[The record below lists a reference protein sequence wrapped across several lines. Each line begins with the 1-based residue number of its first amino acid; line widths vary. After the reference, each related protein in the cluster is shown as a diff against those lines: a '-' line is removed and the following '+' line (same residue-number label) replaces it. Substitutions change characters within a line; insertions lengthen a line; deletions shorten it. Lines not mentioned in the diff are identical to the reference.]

1 MILIGRGLDLKEI
14 RRKDFQRIEEASED
28 LRSFEVEKE
37 GCPGQTAERR
47 TTACAV
53 LRVRKSAEA
62 RAIAI
67 VKAESV
73 NTLEQR
79 FKAKA

>member
-37 GCPGQTAERR
+37 GCPGQAAERR

-53 LRVRKSAEA
+53 LRVRKA
-62 RAIAI
+62 RKR
-67 VKAESV
+67 KAES
-73 NTLEQR
+73 
-79 FKAKA
+79 AKHPGVKIRSESASKRI